1 MEIGHVKHMAY
12 YIAQKRPFRSFYF
25 GFDSSINV
33 RRAISKSGET
43 PVFLDSTPLFL
54 GEPSFISHM
63 KELLKRLG
71 KEGVNYIEYRELDRA
86 LWVYGHG
93 FKE

>member
-43 PVFLDSTPLFL
+43 PVFPDRNPLFL
-54 GEPSFISHM
+54 GSHLF
-63 KELLKRLG
+63 K
-71 KEGVNYIEYRELDRA
+71 IEDEEIDIIQCGSHYRD
-86 LWVYGHG
+86 
-93 FKE
+93 K